1 MAISHYFHIVQDEH
15 PKVSVSKCS
24 DAHTLTITD
33 DNGNDT
39 TVFATKLQL
48 EIMRE
53 SIDSYL
59 KSFEEPCAE

>member
-1 MAISHYFHIVQDEH
+1 MANSHYFHIVQDEH
-15 PKVSVSKCS
+15 PKVSVSKCLDS
-24 DAHTLTITD
+24 HTLTITD

-39 TVFATKLQL
+39 TIFATKVQL

-59 KSFEEPCAE
+59 KSLQEPCAE